1 MKTEFPDKEASMT
14 NGTILYV
21 GGFELPDK
29 NAAAHRVLANAKCLR
44 DIGYNVVLVGVSK
57 EKVVDKNS
65 FDVQGFKCYNIK
77 YPESNR
83 EWLNYITSIKKYK
96 SIIDIVKPSK
106 IIAYNFPA
114 LSLYRLMKLSKVEIY
129 ADITEWYEPKGNF
142 IFKLIKG
149 FDVSLRMK
157 YLHKKLNGLIVISD
171 YLENYYS
178 KFGVENIINI
188 PPLVDTSE
196 TKWSNEKFTTTTTT
210 TTTNNNNN
218 NNGNKAFR
226 FIYSGSPGSGNKDR
240 LDIVIESLKP
250 FYVEK
255 EIPIVLDV
263 VGITKEFYVENFNNN
278 NSLNAEYDFVNF
290 HGRVV
295 HLRSIELLKKADFSI
310 FFREDNLTNNAGFPT
325 KFVESVSAGTPVIT
339 NVSSNIKKY
348 IIGNNIKNELII
360 DDLSPSEISNVFKE
374 IFSLDKEEIL
384 RERENSIDTN
394 IFDYSQYNREF
405 VKLLNYS
412 KND

>member
-1 MKTEFPDKEASMT
+1 MT
-14 NGTILYV
+14 KGTILYV

-65 FDVQGFKCYNIK
+65 FDVQGFKCYNIR

-83 EWLNYITSIKKYK
+83 EWITYITSIKEYK

-196 TKWSNEKFTTTTTT
+196 TKWSNEKSTT
-210 TTTNNNNN
+210 

-278 NSLNAEYDFVNF
+278 SSLNAEYDFVNF
-290 HGRVV
+290 HGRVA
-295 HLRSIELLKKADFSI
+295 HLRSIELLKKADFSM

-348 IIGNNIKNELII
+348 FAGNNKTNGIII
-360 DDLSPSEISNVFKE
+360 DDLSPQKIKRMFDDILYSN
-374 IFSLDKEEIL
+374 
-384 RERENSIDTN
+384 REDYNQKAEDSIN
-394 IFDYSQYNREF
+394 RKVFDYRQFNNYFS
-405 VKLLNYS
+405 KMLNYS
-412 KND
+412 KNG